1 MYLRHVCTCART
13 RVQGCLHGQAPASPP
28 VVDSVVP
35 MLEAMECGDMWA
47 AWCPLSPQAVG
58 MHLLTAHVLF
68 WKEKGE

>member
-1 MYLRHVCTCART
+1 MV
-13 RVQGCLHGQAPASPP
+13 G
-28 VVDSVVP
+28 SVVP
-35 MLEAMECGDMWA
+35 MLEATECGDMWA